1 MGAVAGGLG
10 SGIVANRMEGVTG
23 RALWVTA
30 VPKGALVIGT
40 VIAVQVTS
48 CATLLQRLKS

>member
-10 SGIVANRMEGVTG
+10 SGTVANRMEGVTG
-23 RALWVTA
+23 RALRPTA

-48 CATLLQRLKS
+48 CAALLQRLKS